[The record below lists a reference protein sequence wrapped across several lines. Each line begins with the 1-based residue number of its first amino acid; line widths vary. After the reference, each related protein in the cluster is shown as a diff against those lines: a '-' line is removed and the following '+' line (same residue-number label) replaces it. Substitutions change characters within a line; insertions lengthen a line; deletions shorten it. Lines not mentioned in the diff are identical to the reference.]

1 MSQGAG
7 KEVYSN
13 FGFFNAL
20 QNQSVGDA
28 LITGESIDI
37 QSYEAVTFIV
47 NVGAT
52 TGATATFAATDHEFQ
67 LQHGLASAAGVST
80 WSVVPYGSQ
89 LIHSVVSQGQ
99 TLTSGVWQLI
109 ASYTQASTVYAVG
122 YKKDKDHRYVRLMVS
137 ASGAPSIFSAL
148 GAIAICGF
156 PNNWPINTPAQ

>member
-7 KEVYSN
+7 KDVYSN
-13 FGFFNAL
+13 FGFFQAIPATTD
-20 QNQSVGDA
+20 VGTA
-28 LITGESIDI
+28 LITGETIDI
-37 QSYEAVTFIV
+37 QSYEAITFVV

-52 TGATATFAATDHEFQ
+52 DGATTTFAATDHEFQ
-67 LQHGLASAAGVST
+67 IQHGLASAAGVST

-122 YKKDKDHRYVRLMVS
+122 YKKDKDHRYVRIMVS
-137 ASGAPSIFSAL
+137 ASGTPSVVEL
-148 GAIAICGF
+148 GAVAICGF